1 MLSGISFELEFRDMF
16 RSCEQVSVTIFF
28 LKESD
33 RLYIGI
39 LMFEMLHCKIME
51 SFKTIWKLSM
61 IHYLGTIIII
71 PTCQSILGFHS
82 RHETAM
88 LVYKTM
94 AKCRS
99 SFAQ

>member
-1 MLSGISFELEFRDMF
+1 MRA
-16 RSCEQVSVTIFF
+16 SVGHSFF

-39 LMFEMLHCKIME
+39 LMLHRKIME

-61 IHYLGTIIII
+61 IHYLGTIIIL

-82 RHETAM
+82 RYETAM